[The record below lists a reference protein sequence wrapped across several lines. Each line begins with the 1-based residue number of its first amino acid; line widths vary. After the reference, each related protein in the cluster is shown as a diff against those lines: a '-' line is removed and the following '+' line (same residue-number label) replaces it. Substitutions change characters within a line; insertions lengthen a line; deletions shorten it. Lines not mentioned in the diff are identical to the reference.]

1 MTSLSELDEAV
12 SLLARDYGRILTKYC
27 PVEYW
32 CRLLSSVNF
41 AEHPLKSCVNIIHV
55 DLVEIWNLND
65 KTGVGFLPYLLY
77 LLLMGPSISRA
88 MDSKLRYLTSSEI

>member
-1 MTSLSELDEAV
+1 MTSLSESDEAV
-12 SLLARDYGRILTKYC
+12 SLLASDYGRILTKYC

-65 KTGVGFLPYLLY
+65 KTGVGLLSYLLR
-77 LLLMGPSISRA
+77 LLLIGPSIFRV
-88 MDSKLRYLTSSEI
+88 MGLKLRYPTLSEI

>member
-1 MTSLSELDEAV
+1 MTSLSESDEAV
-12 SLLARDYGRILTKYC
+12 SLLARNYGCVLTIFC

-32 CRLLSSVNF
+32 CRLLSSINF

-55 DLVEIWNLND
+55 DLVEIWNLDD
-65 KTGVGFLPYLLY
+65 KTGVGFLTYLLR

-88 MDSKLRYLTSSEI
+88 MDSKLRYLTSSKI